1 MAKKEKKPK
10 LTVDEFL
17 RTLNDTSRA
26 ALQEVCKQAAAEYLA
41 QQESREQLKEILI
54 AGAETFQIE
63 PSVLRK
69 VSRLYFRKNASEFEQ
84 ENNEIVALY
93 AEITK

>member
-1 MAKKEKKPK
+1 MSKKEKKPK

-17 RTLNDTSRA
+17 RTLNDASRT
-26 ALQEVCKQAAAEYLA
+26 ALQEVCRQAAAEYLT
-41 QQESREQLKEILI
+41 QQESREQLKEILL

-84 ENNEIVALY
+84 ESSDIVAMY